1 MNITLFNNT
10 SGTNVLNK
18 SITQLSGGIVGTVK
32 DESNVVDP
40 TIIMSKD
47 VTTLYP
53 NFNYFYIHDFDRYY
67 YVTDKTIEHGRTVIT
82 GHCDPLMSFADEI
95 KNLTIIAERASNNYD
110 LYQVD
115 NDVSLD
121 NYRIIA
127 TKAFQNGFN
136 EGHFYVLSCCG

>member
-10 SGTNVLNK
+10 SGTNVVNK
-18 SITQLSGGIVGTVK
+18 SITQLSGGIVGSIK
-32 DESNVVDP
+32 DESNIVDP
-40 TIIMSKD
+40 TIIVSKD
-47 VTTLYP
+47 VTTMYP

-67 YVTDKTIEHGRTVIT
+67 YVTDKTLEHSRTIIT
-82 GHCDPLMSFADEI
+82 GHVDPLMSFADEI